1 MLQWLDQVTF
11 PQEARFEDP
20 AYARRV
26 YGQCVDGFL
35 QQGVTTAT
43 YYGSRH
49 GEATRILADLCHA
62 KGQRALVGKCN
73 MDRQAPDSYRDT
85 DAATS
90 LAETEACLAH
100 VRRLDPAGALVRY
113 VVTPRFAITCGPDL
127 LAGLGALVRA
137 NPGLAV
143 QTHFNEAQQEMRFTR
158 ELFPQ
163 FDNEVDLYEHYGLL
177 TRDSI
182 LAHCCYMTE

>member
-1 MLQWLDQVTF
+1 
-11 PQEARFEDP
+11 
-20 AYARRV
+20 
-26 YGQCVDGFL
+26 
-35 QQGVTTAT
+35 
-43 YYGSRH
+43 
-49 GEATRILADLCHA
+49 
-62 KGQRALVGKCN
+62 
-73 MDRQAPDSYRDT
+73 MDRQAPDSYRDA
-85 DAATS
+85 DAAAS

-113 VVTPRFAITCGPDL
+113 VVTPRFAITCSPDL

-143 QTHFNEAQQEMRFTR
+143 QTHFNEAEQEMRFTR
-158 ELFPQ
+158 ELYPQ
-163 FDNEVDLYEHYGLL
+163 FDNEVDLYAHYGLL